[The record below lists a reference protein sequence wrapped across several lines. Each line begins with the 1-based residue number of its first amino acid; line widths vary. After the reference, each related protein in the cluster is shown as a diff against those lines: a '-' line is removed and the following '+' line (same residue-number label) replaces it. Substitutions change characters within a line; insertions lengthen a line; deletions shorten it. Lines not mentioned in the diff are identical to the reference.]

1 MGEYCGYVCEVK
13 ELRKH
18 PQADRLQI
26 ATFFGNDTC
35 VGLDIVQG
43 EIGIYFPSDLQLSVE
58 FCDENHMCR
67 KCADGTDDTGYLD
80 RDKRNIRPIKLRGEK
95 SDGIFVPLS
104 AVAYTGINLDVLDI
118 GDKIDILNG
127 HEICCKYIPKGK
139 AVSTNRIGNKAQKKK
154 KKKKEPVAPLFT
166 EHCDT
171 EQLSYNLNAFKPGD
185 QIEITLKM
193 HGCFISG
200 TPVRMGNGKLEQI
213 QRLKVGDEVLG
224 YNFNTGKFEKTKI
237 INVFHNAP
245 SSKWNKIKI
254 SRNHLKGDKRGYI
267 TATPNHPFWSKE
279 LGCWIEAKDLLPGMK
294 ISTAFPS
301 YILTKQQKEILI
313 GSFLGDGCLL
323 QFGNRTA
330 ELQNGCVKEKE
341 EYLDWFVSIMN
352 GLHYKEAKEYISGY
366 GSKIVR
372 AKTYRSA
379 DMYNYFKNLA
389 TFNNGKGRKLL
400 PQLIQEITPLSLAI
414 FYMEDGSLG
423 HTDFQK
429 DRAAFAICD
438 YTEKQDCEII
448 CDCFRK
454 FNIEPKLYTDRNGYN
469 RIRLN
474 TKEAYKFF
482 DLIERYIPPIMRY
495 KLPKEYRSRQYL
507 VLKDTEKFEQ
517 GFVFSEQE
525 VLENIPVN
533 ETHKEYDLETEL
545 HNYIVGL
552 SIVHNT
558 SMRTGYLPVL
568 KGYKRTFLD
577 KIFHREGK
585 PIYKYDYISGTR
597 RTVLEDFEGGFY
609 GSNAFRKQHHDKFI
623 GKLHKGEEIYYECIG
638 YVDETTPIMAK
649 GKNEKVGKDFVK
661 QYGKETVFSYGCEL
675 GTSDIYVYRMTM
687 TNEDGDVVEYS
698 PDFMRYRCEQMGVK
712 CVPVFAKATI
722 DGEGVHI
729 YAPDNEL
736 YGFVHETNNAGDT
749 VKLVAEKY
757 YDGPDPIGKTHI
769 REGVVVRIVN
779 RPKFTAFK
787 HKNFDFKVLSSI
799 AIEQAIETGAIE
811 KMSDDEISEL

>member
-18 PQADRLQI
+18 PNAARLQI

-67 KCADGTDDTGYLD
+67 KRADGTDDTGYLD

-104 AVAYTGINLDVLDI
+104 AVAYTGINLDELDI
-118 GDKIDILNG
+118 GDKIEVLNG

-154 KKKKEPVAPLFT
+154 KKKKEPIAPLFT

-193 HGCFISG
+193 HG
-200 TPVRMGNGKLEQI
+200 
-213 QRLKVGDEVLG
+213 
-224 YNFNTGKFEKTKI
+224 
-237 INVFHNAP
+237 
-245 SSKWNKIKI
+245 
-254 SRNHLKGDKRGYI
+254 
-267 TATPNHPFWSKE
+267 
-279 LGCWIEAKDLLPGMK
+279 
-294 ISTAFPS
+294 
-301 YILTKQQKEILI
+301 
-313 GSFLGDGCLL
+313 
-323 QFGNRTA
+323 
-330 ELQNGCVKEKE
+330 
-341 EYLDWFVSIMN
+341 
-352 GLHYKEAKEYISGY
+352 
-366 GSKIVR
+366 
-372 AKTYRSA
+372 
-379 DMYNYFKNLA
+379 
-389 TFNNGKGRKLL
+389 
-400 PQLIQEITPLSLAI
+400 
-414 FYMEDGSLG
+414 
-423 HTDFQK
+423 
-429 DRAAFAICD
+429 
-438 YTEKQDCEII
+438 
-448 CDCFRK
+448 
-454 FNIEPKLYTDRNGYN
+454 
-469 RIRLN
+469 
-474 TKEAYKFF
+474 
-482 DLIERYIPPIMRY
+482 
-495 KLPKEYRSRQYL
+495 
-507 VLKDTEKFEQ
+507 
-517 GFVFSEQE
+517 
-525 VLENIPVN
+525 
-533 ETHKEYDLETEL
+533 
-545 HNYIVGL
+545 
-552 SIVHNT
+552 T

-609 GSNAFRKQHHDKFI
+609 GSNAFRKQYHDKFI
-623 GKLHKGEEIYYECIG
+623 GKLHKGEEIYYEVVG
-638 YVDETTPIMAK
+638 FTHTGAPIMAE
-649 GKNEKVGKDFVK
+649 GNNEKLGKDFVK
-661 QYGKETVFSYGCEL
+661 QYGKTTIFSYGCRPL
-675 GTSDIYVYRMTM
+675 GLDINVSYFEGNIEEGIVKEYPQSDIYVYRMTM

-729 YAPDNEL
+729 YAPDNKL

-749 VKLVAEKY
+749 VKRVAEKY

-787 HKNFDFKVLSSI
+787 HKNFDFKVLSNI